1 MVLLDLVLLPTLP
14 NLKNTT
20 QKIKD
25 RTTRI
30 TLKTGLNS
38 SSTEG

>member
-1 MVLLDLVLLPTLP
+1 MVLLDLVLLLTLL
-14 NLKNTT
+14 NLQNST

-30 TLKTGLNS
+30 TLKTGMNS
-38 SSTEG
+38 GSTEG